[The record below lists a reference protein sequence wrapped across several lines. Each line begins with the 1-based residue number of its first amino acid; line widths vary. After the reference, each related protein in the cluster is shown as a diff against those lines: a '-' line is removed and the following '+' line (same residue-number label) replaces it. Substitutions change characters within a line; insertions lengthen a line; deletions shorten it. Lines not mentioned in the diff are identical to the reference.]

1 MLYLAAASRD
11 PREFPLPEEVDAN
24 RPNNSDVVGRGLH
37 ACSGQHLARAEM
49 RLTLNAL
56 FTRLPDIHL
65 AGDIE
70 ETGLNGGLMIEAKSL
85 HVALTPEC

>member
-11 PREFPLPEEVDAN
+11 PREFPRPEEVDAN
-24 RPNNSDVVGRGLH
+24 RPNNSHVVGRGLH

-49 RLTLNAL
+49 RLTLKAL
-56 FTRLPDIHL
+56 LTRLPDIHL

-70 ETGLNGGLMIEAKSL
+70 ETGLNGGLMIEVKSL
-85 HVALTPEC
+85 HVRIDA